1 MSMSLLRAVTERR
14 LQPEIIDQPD
24 IEPGQLHGALRG
36 LERINWWSGSARI
49 LWRPI
54 RRLAGERPAR
64 PLRILD
70 IATGAGDVPIRLW
83 RKACR
88 AGVQL
93 EIAGCDRSGKAVA
106 YARKRA
112 EQQNAPLSFFEWD
125 ALKGSFPGE
134 PDVVISS
141 LFLHHLEQDQAVEFL
156 RSMAEAARCMVL
168 VNDLER
174 NRAGFVLAY
183 LGTRV
188 LSASSVVHT
197 DGPRSVEGA
206 FTMPE
211 ANDLARRAGLHGA
224 TVERRWPWRYLLSW
238 QRDRTAAALGGG

>member
-1 MSMSLLRAVTERR
+1 MSISLLRAVTERR

-24 IEPGQLHGALRG
+24 IEPRLLHGALRG

-49 LWRPI
+49 LWQPI
-54 RRLAGERPAR
+54 RRLAGEQQAR
-64 PLRILD
+64 PVRILD
-70 IATGAGDVPIRLW
+70 VATGAGDMPIRLW

-88 AGVQL
+88 AGVKV
-93 EIAGCDRSGKAVA
+93 EIAGCDRSGEAVA

-112 EQQNAPLSFFEWD
+112 EQQNAPLNFFEWD
-125 ALKGSFPGE
+125 ALNGSFPGE
-134 PDVVISS
+134 PDIVISS
-141 LFLHHLEQDQAVEFL
+141 LFLHHLEQEQAAEFL
-156 RSMAEAARCMVL
+156 GAMAEAAGCMVL

-174 NRAGFVLAY
+174 CRAGFVLAY

-206 FTMPE
+206 FTIAE
-211 ANDLARRAGLHGA
+211 AKDLAQRAGLHAA
-224 TVERRWPWRYLLSW
+224 TVERRWPCRYLLSW
-238 QRDRTAAALGGG
+238 RRDRTAPTPGNG